1 MNPFQLSMLQ
11 SALGNNAPA
20 NLGNMRMSQ
29 IMGNLPPE
37 ARAAMARAST
47 QQSLANKP
55 QGMDVPQ
62 TYLWAMA
69 NHISPAQLGLTAGQ
83 IYASEQGLTGYH
95 MDPQTGQITK
105 ANPAAPGGREAVNP
119 QTLGAT
125 INTNLGGS
133 FGMENGQMVG
143 DAAWINNAPG
153 SYNIQPGQS
162 GYGNAPGGAGAAVNN
177 LGGGTGNP
185 NNAAGQGGLYGA
197 AGNAIRQQMMDSSQ
211 FNPNGANTYAIQN
224 MNLSGQGDL
233 GSNMGGVPSNG
244 LFNGAVPTAAGNGAT
259 TGVAIPQT
267 LGAANSGQM
276 GTVDPNA
283 PKTNL
288 TSTSNTSVVPPNP
301 ANTTTKPINPYA
313 NNPAYQTRGGA
324 NGTFTGVI
332 NNGNGITSANPA
344 LAPKPAPAVA
354 PPPPAVAPPR
364 YFTNPNQF
372 QNTGGGGGRV
382 LYNRA

>member
-1 MNPFQLSMLQ
+1 MNPYELAQIQ
-11 SALGNNAPA
+11 QQLGNNAPA

-83 IYASEQGLTGYH
+83 IYASEQGLAGYH

-119 QTLGAT
+119 QTLGAA

-133 FGMENGQMVG
+133 FGMENGQMVR

-177 LGGGTGNP
+177 LGGGAGNP

-197 AGNAIRQQMMDSSQ
+197 AGNAIRQQMMDSQQ

-224 MNLSGQGDL
+224 MNLSGQGGL
-233 GSNMGGVPSNG
+233 GSNMGGMPSNG
-244 LFNGAVPTAAGNGAT
+244 LYPSQTTPPAGATPIPQSPTPYTGAVGQSGQSAPVLNNNGGGGQAPGTPYTTAAANQAQQAMGAMT
-259 TGVAIPQT
+259 P
-267 LGAANSGQM
+267 
-276 GTVDPNA
+276 
-283 PKTNL
+283 
-288 TSTSNTSVVPPNP
+288 
-301 ANTTTKPINPYA
+301 
-313 NNPAYQTRGGA
+313 YQTRTSTPSA
-324 NGTFTGVI
+324 P
-332 NNGNGITSANPA
+332 NGITPTANPA
-344 LAPKPAPAVA
+344 ASTYPTAQPRTTTPYQLANPTTPNVA
-354 PPPPAVAPPR
+354 GSHNPSSPN
-364 YFTNPNQF
+364 YF
-372 QNTGGGGGRV
+372 GGGGGTP
-382 LYNRA
+382 LANRA